1 MSGSFDLSHFVFY
14 KKKVGGGGEG
24 GCGSLFSTTPSQ
36 NAHPCGGRSIVRKR
50 VGRKFV

>member
-14 KKKVGGGGEG
+14 KKKVGG
-24 GCGSLFSTTPSQ
+24 CGSLFSTTPSQ
-36 NAHPCGGRSIVRKR
+36 NAHACGGRSIVRKR